1 MSNFLTP
8 LLKKDAPAHVLRNAR
23 SGGLVAASLETAFD
37 SKTRN
42 RGLLGRDGL
51 DRDSALVLAPCNS
64 IHTFFMR
71 FPIDVAFVARNG
83 RVVKTATRIRP
94 WRISLSVTAF
104 ATIEFAAGTL
114 ERVDLR
120 RGDTLEISPKL
131 ASQTRG

>member
-1 MSNFLTP
+1 MTSFLSP
-8 LLKKDAPAHVLRNAR
+8 LLQRDAAAHVLRNAR
-23 SGGLVAASLETAFD
+23 TGGVVAATIETAFD
-37 SKTRN
+37 SRTRN

-51 DRDSALVLAPCNS
+51 DQESALILAPCNS

-83 RVVKTATRIRP
+83 RVVRTVARIRP

-104 ATIEFAAGTL
+104 ATIEFAAGTF

-120 RGDTLEISPKL
+120 RGDMLEISPAL